1 MSLSTF
7 GRLAALA
14 ALALLTGT
22 AAQAQCSGRYSQ
34 QVCRQLDGAK
44 STLAREGFTQTHD
57 YTVDRLNDDEED
69 SFTVNLRAD
78 REYAIVGACDNDCDD
93 LDFWLYDENDNL
105 IDSDTSTDD
114 VPVVRVTPR
123 WTGEFRVRVKMYSC
137 SAEPCYYG
145 IGIFGD

>member
-1 MSLSTF
+1 MSISQLS
-7 GRLAALA
+7 RLAALTA
-14 ALALLTGT
+14 VLAVVSVPV
-22 AAQAQCSGRYSQ
+22 QAQCSGTYSR
-34 QVCRQLDGAK
+34 QVCSQLDAAK
-44 STLAREGFTQTHD
+44 TVLAREGFRQTHD
-57 YTVDRLNDDEED
+57 YEVDNLDDDQED

-78 REYAIVGACDNDCDD
+78 REYAIVGACDEDCED

-123 WTGEFRVRVKMYSC
+123 WTGTFRIRVKMYAC
-137 SAEPCYYG
+137 SSEPCYYG